1 MAFIKLRC
9 DSAYATGGIRT
20 NLDPPV
26 LISKLKRVGLNA
38 ELIGSDLHVRCA
50 ADTWVFGDWQPDG
63 VGRIG
68 WVGLKV
74 MGNVDMLSSK
84 LAEAGIR
91 HRFEYSRPFD
101 LATSDKRS
109 VTTYDYRW
117 DIPGVAPRA
126 SVKPDITTY
135 DEQL

>member
-9 DSAYATGGIRT
+9 DSAYATGAIRT
-20 NLDPPV
+20 NLDFPV
-26 LISKLKRVGLNA
+26 LVSKLKRVGLGA
-38 ELIGSDLHVRCA
+38 EVVKGDLHVRL
-50 ADTWVFGDWQPDG
+50 DGETWVFSDWQPDG

-68 WVGLKV
+68 WIGLKM
-74 MGNVDMLSSK
+74 MGDVSSLSSK

-101 LATSDKRS
+101 LTTSDKRC
-109 VTTYDYRW
+109 VTKYDYRW
-117 DIPGVAPRA
+117 DTPGLAPRA
-126 SVKPDITTY
+126 LVTADITTY

>member
-1 MAFIKLRC
+1 MTFIKLRC
-9 DSAYATGGIRT
+9 DTAYATGALRT
-20 NLDPPV
+20 NLDLPI
-26 LISKLKRVGLNA
+26 LISKLKRVGLSA
-38 ELIGSDLHVRCA
+38 ELAGSDLHVQC
-50 ADTWVFGDWQPDG
+50 DGETWIFSDWQTDG

-68 WVGLKV
+68 WIGLKV
-74 MGNVDMLSSK
+74 MGNVDMLSGK

-101 LATSDKRS
+101 LATCDKRT

-117 DIPGVAPRA
+117 DTPGLAPRA
-126 SVKPDITTY
+126 AIKPEITTY